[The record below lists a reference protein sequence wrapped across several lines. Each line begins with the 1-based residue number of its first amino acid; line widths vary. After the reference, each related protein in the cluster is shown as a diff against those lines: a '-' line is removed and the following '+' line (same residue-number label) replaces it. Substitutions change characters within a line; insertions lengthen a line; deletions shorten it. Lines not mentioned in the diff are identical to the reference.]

1 MKIIV
6 KDLIKYHQNYYFR
19 IGVLSERFTKS
30 LINPTYY
37 SDIPDEESQ
46 KLKTTFNKT
55 VHLQISEV
63 LVNYVGAPLHEFI
76 DFLKK
81 NHSRRCVPSEVASG
95 LANLPL
101 RRVWLD
107 QKETAIETTQTLP
120 TGEKLNGVKSYEMIL
135 PYFTTTDQYNATSIN
150 ALGEMEKSEIYNHIK
165 KIAIKIT
172 QKPEQQAIDELK
184 IDLEHPRHFFN
195 STPIPDNENGADGG
209 LLCKDMKSA
218 KEHCPVRYA
227 AIQAWFDYVHMF
239 MSRLDPMLQKMFYV
253 TGKRATTPSCPI
265 ALKANFNPSM
275 VSHFYIQSN
284 QGCSS
289 PAFYYVPFFLKKP
302 GPKYGIYS
310 IVGHE
315 TRPGHH
321 TQVKKNITIAFIL
334 RTIYW
339 FITR

>member
-55 VHLQISEV
+55 VHLQITEV
-63 LVNYVGAPLHEFI
+63 LVNYIGAPLHEFI

-120 TGEKLNGVKSYEMIL
+120 TGEKLNGAKSYEMIL

-150 ALGEMEKSEIYNHIK
+150 ALGESQKNKLYIQALDIAR
-165 KIAIKIT
+165 KIMNKDTDQTEEAVREFK
-172 QKPEQQAIDELK
+172 A
-184 IDLEHPRHFFN
+184 DLNHPRHFFN
-195 STPIPDNENGADGG
+195 TTPIPDNENGAIGG
-209 LLCKDMKSA
+209 SRCPDMESA
-218 KEHCPVRYA
+218 RINCTVRYKAMQDWFKYTREIIAMLDPLTVYLFHMGGERITTPVCPV
-227 AIQAWFDYVHMF
+227 
-239 MSRLDPMLQKMFYV
+239 KMV
-253 TGKRATTPSCPI
+253 AK
-265 ALKANFNPSM
+265 FNPS
-275 VSHFYIQSN
+275 SGSQSYS
-284 QGCSS
+284 GGGPDCDYASS
-289 PAFYYVPFFLKKP
+289 YKLPFFLKLP
-302 GPKYGIYS
+302 GPKYNAFSVG
-310 IVGHE
+310 GHE

-321 TQVKKNITIAFIL
+321 TQVCV
-334 RTIYW
+334 
-339 FITR
+339 